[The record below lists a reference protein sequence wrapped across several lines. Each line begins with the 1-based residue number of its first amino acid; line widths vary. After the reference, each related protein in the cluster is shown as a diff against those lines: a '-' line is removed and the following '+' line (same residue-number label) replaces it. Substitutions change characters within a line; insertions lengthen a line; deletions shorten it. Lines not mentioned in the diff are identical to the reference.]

1 MDQVASGQAV
11 GGRRPS
17 PVAQAAGERNGLSD
31 RVAAVEAARLQLGR
45 DLDRLTVE
53 TRAQMGQTMEKIA
66 WKVAGLGSAVLA
78 GIAMRSALKTGWE
91 KVRHEQPPMNP
102 ATPGTSWGEAVA
114 WTMALGAGVGVA
126 RMLAS
131 RAAAAGWQKA
141 TGTMPPGL
149 ESRRKT

>member
-1 MDQVASGQAV
+1 MDEVAPGQAV
-11 GGRRPS
+11 GARS
-17 PVAQAAGERNGLSD
+17 SATQAAGQLNGLAD
-31 RVAAVEAARLQLGR
+31 RVAAVQAARMQLGR

-53 TRAQMGQTMEKIA
+53 ARAQMGMTMEKLA
-66 WKVAGLGSAVLA
+66 WKVAGLGSAIVA
-78 GIAMRSALKTGWE
+78 GVAMRKALTTGWE
-91 KVRHEQPPMNP
+91 KARHQQPPMNP

-141 TGTMPPGL
+141 TGTLPPGL
-149 ESRRKT
+149 EDRSA